1 MSDPS
6 ESDFCCP
13 PDCCDMR
20 GMLTFQIL
28 WELRD
33 QELNGQQIA
42 ERIAERRG
50 SKPTPGTIY
59 PALKELK
66 SKRLIKGRKKGRQ
79 VIYSL
84 TPAGEKGVKAA
95 AVYFVQAFGD
105 IVDEIKVKVIAVEG
119 RCAEGSDES
128 EVRVVVV
135 DGRNHE

>member
-1 MSDPS
+1 
-6 ESDFCCP
+6 
-13 PDCCDMR
+13 
-20 GMLTFQIL
+20 MLTFQIL
-28 WELRD
+28 WELRG

-66 SKRLIKGRKKGRQ
+66 SRRLIKGRKKGRQ

-84 TPAGEKGVKAA
+84 TAAGERGVKEA

-119 RCAEGSDES
+119 QCTECTDEP

-135 DGRNHE
+135 DERDQDSA

>member
-1 MSDPS
+1 
-6 ESDFCCP
+6 
-13 PDCCDMR
+13 
-20 GMLTFQIL
+20 MLTFQIL

-42 ERIAERRG
+42 EKIAERRG

-84 TPAGEKGVKAA
+84 TTAGEKGVREA

-105 IVDEIKVKVIAVEG
+105 IVDEVKVKVIAVDARE
-119 RCAEGSDES
+119 RNDSEDS
-128 EVRVVVV
+128 EVRVLVVKEQEH
-135 DGRNHE
+135 NE